1 MPPHTIQEQSAK
13 RKVALRQRFAGQRRD
28 LATKPMVRPGINA
41 VSATRDTHSP
51 MRADIP
57 APKISAPGRAPG
69 IGYSHQILPGRQ
81 IDASTCTG
89 TKAMSKRIWANEE
102 TARRLNRRRHGATN
116 RCRLPCCV
124 QTISQE
130 PSWNNHA
137 KSLRPTWRTHSCVPC
152 RDSSRHLLGAKPC
165 VGTSADAARTSAC
178 RHLGMA
184 QLSSDRP

>member
-89 TKAMSKRIWANEE
+89 TKAMSKRIWAKEKTRSE
-102 TARRLNRRRHGATN
+102 SQSGGAVQLRTGAGCHAVFRRSRKSRHGITMPN
-116 RCRLPCCV
+116 PCD
-124 QTISQE
+124 
-130 PSWNNHA
+130 
-137 KSLRPTWRTHSCVPC
+137 RR
-152 RDSSRHLLGAKPC
+152 G
-165 VGTSADAARTSAC
+165 ARTRAC
-178 RHLGMA
+178 RVETL
-184 QLSSDRP
+184 LDTSSARSPASARVPTRHARVRAPPRNGTVIL